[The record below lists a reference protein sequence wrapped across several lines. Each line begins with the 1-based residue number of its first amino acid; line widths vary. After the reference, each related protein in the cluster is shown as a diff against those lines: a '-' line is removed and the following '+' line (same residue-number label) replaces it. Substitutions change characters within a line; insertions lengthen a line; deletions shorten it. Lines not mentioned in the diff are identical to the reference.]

1 MKWVFKV
8 KRDPSRRIIKHKARL
23 VARGYVQK
31 HRIDYDDVFAPEARL
46 EMVCVILALTGT
58 NK

>member
-1 MKWVFKV
+1 M